1 MNKTRLISKIIGCL
15 ALVALVAVAGAKM
28 LSYELTL
35 REKIA
40 TLEDYVKTTAGV
52 ISAVADYTNATSDQ
66 ESPQAVFAT
75 TIQQIRQ
82 AFSSMGLSTNES
94 EVMIVQRDGQYIKIL
109 VHQHK
114 RSTNREHPDRIKD
127 DIPYAAPFAD
137 ALVGDSGYTWIDDF
151 NGDKVLLVFAPV
163 ASVGLAV
170 VVETPAAAII
180 SPFAY
185 SAAMAFGLA
194 LFAVLIGALF
204 IYLNTGPTIERA
216 LHAQAVLD
224 VALMETEQAEE
235 RLRTAFE
242 SMTNG
247 LIFIDDKGRI
257 EGFNPAAESMFGYR
271 ADEVIGQNVSI
282 LMPDEHALQ
291 HDGYMQAYHATGKA
305 KVIGTGRELTAKQ
318 KSGEIFPIHLGVSEM
333 NVRVTKRF
341 VGSVSDLSAQKSLEN
356 QLRRSQ
362 KMEAI
367 GQLTG
372 GIAHDFNNLLGIII
386 GNLDLARRK
395 LEEDSELFR
404 QVDKAIT
411 AANRGATLTRRLL
424 SFSRKTSEDLEAT
437 DINEVVSDLREL
449 ISRSITTDIDIRLNL
464 ADGLW
469 PANINKGDFEDAMI
483 NLAINARDAMPDGGT
498 LTIETRNMYVD
509 KTPNP
514 AFQKLAHG
522 PYVEVAVTDT
532 GTGMPPEVAERIFEP
547 FFSTKDTG
555 KGTGL
560 GLSMVYGFVQRC
572 SGAVSVYSEL
582 GEGTAF
588 RIYLPRAKGDVENN
602 AADDDAMQDAEL
614 VGGTES
620 ILIVDDE
627 PDLAEIAEAVLS
639 ELGYTTRIAYSG
651 ADALALFN
659 GGQKIDML
667 LTDVIMPG
675 GINGFQLAAQVVG
688 MRPEV
693 KVLLVSGFTGGFKHD
708 GDAAANEHTLLRKPY
723 NGRELAL
730 EVRRVLDAKAA
741 HV

>member
-1 MNKTRLISKIIGCL
+1 MNKTRLISKIIACL
-15 ALVALVAVAGAKM
+15 ALVAMVAVGGAAI

-40 TLEDYVKTTAGV
+40 TLQDYVTTTAGV
-52 ISAVADYTNATSDQ
+52 ISAVADFSNAASDQ
-66 ESPQAVFAT
+66 ESPEAVFAT
-75 TIQQIRQ
+75 TVQQIRQ
-82 AFSSMGLSTNES
+82 AFSSIGSISNES
-94 EVMIVQRDGQYIKIL
+94 EVMIVQRDGRDIKIL
-109 VHQHK
+109 VHQNK
-114 RSTNREHPDRIKD
+114 RALNREHPERIKD
-127 DIPYAAPFAD
+127 DTPYAQPFAD
-137 ALVGDSGYTWIDDF
+137 ALVGDSGYVWVNDF
-151 NGDKVLLVFAPV
+151 NGDNVLLVYAPV
-163 ASVGLAV
+163 PSVGLAV
-170 VVETPAAAII
+170 VVETPAVAIV

-185 SAAMAFGLA
+185 SAALAFGLA
-194 LFAVLIGALF
+194 LVAVLIGALF

-216 LHAQAVLD
+216 LQAQAVLD

-235 RLRTAFE
+235 RLRTAFD

-247 LIFIDDKGRI
+247 VIFIDNKGCV
-257 EGFNPAAESMFGYR
+257 EDFNPAAEKMFGYS
-271 ADEVIGQNVSI
+271 ADEVIGRNVSI
-282 LMPDEHALQ
+282 LMPDEHALH
-291 HDGYMQAYHATGKA
+291 HDGYLRAYQETGKA
-305 KVIGTGRELTAKQ
+305 KMIGIGRELMAKR
-318 KSGEIFPIHLGVSEM
+318 KSGEAFPIYLGTAEM
-333 NVRVTKRF
+333 DIRGSKHF
-341 VGSVSDLSAQKSLEN
+341 VGTVTDLSAQKSLED

-362 KMEAI
+362 KMEAV

-395 LEEDSELFR
+395 LEEDSKLYR

-424 SFSRKTSEDLEAT
+424 SFSRKNSEDLEAT
-437 DINEVVSDLREL
+437 DVNEVVTDLREL
-449 ISRSITTDIDIRLNL
+449 ISRSITSNIEMRLNL

-483 NLAINARDAMPDGGT
+483 NLSINARDAMPDGGT

-509 KTPNP
+509 TTPNP
-514 AFQKLAHG
+514 AFQKLEPG

-532 GTGMPPEVAERIFEP
+532 GTGMPPEVADRIFEP

-572 SGAVSVYSEL
+572 SGAISVYSEVD
-582 GEGTAF
+582 EGTAF
-588 RIYLPRAKGDVENN
+588 RIYLPRAAGEAENDVAEE
-602 AADDDAMQDAEL
+602 DANQEMEL
-614 VGGTES
+614 VGGSES

-639 ELGYTTRIAYSG
+639 ELGYSTEIAYSG
-651 ADALALFN
+651 AQALERFN
-659 GGQKIDML
+659 DGKKFDML
-667 LTDVIMPG
+667 LSDVIMPG

-688 MRPEV
+688 ARPEV
-693 KVLLVSGFTGGFKHD
+693 KVLMVSGFTGGFKH
-708 GDAAANEHTLLRKPY
+708 GAELAAKEHPLLRKPY
-723 NGRELAL
+723 NGRELAI
-730 EVRRVLDAKAA
+730 EVRKVLDAMDA